1 MYNIK
6 TEQLD
11 RMKHGA
17 GFIAALDQSG
27 GSTPKALRDYGI
39 ETSQYHTED
48 EMYDLI
54 QQMRS
59 RIIASKAFSSDHIL
73 GAILFEKTMERKIDN
88 LYTADYLWEKKGIV
102 PFLKIDNGLD
112 EEKDGVQLM
121 KPIPKLDELLNR
133 AAARNIFGTKMRTV
147 IHEANRVGIHAIVE
161 QQFELGQKIS
171 DAGFVPILEPEVDI
185 HSSTK
190 QEAEEML
197 ITEIISHLK
206 KLEDSMN
213 IMLKV
218 SIPSV
223 AGTYSGLMN
232 DSRVVRIVALSGG
245 YSRKEANELLRQNPK
260 LIASF
265 SRALLSDLSVKQTQQ
280 EFDAVLLKTIIE
292 IYEASL

>member
-1 MYNIK
+1 MK
-6 TEQLD
+6 SEQLE

-39 ETSQYHTED
+39 ESSEYHTED

-59 RIIASKAFSSDHIL
+59 RIIASKAFSSNHIL

-112 EEKDGVQLM
+112 EQKDGVQLM
-121 KPIPKLDELLNR
+121 KPIPKLNELLNR
-133 AAARNIFGTKMRTV
+133 AAARNIFGTKMRSV
-147 IHEANRVGIHAIVE
+147 IHEANRAGIHAIVE
-161 QQFELGQKIS
+161 QQFELGQKIY
-171 DAGFVPILEPEVDI
+171 DAGFIPIVEPEVDI
-185 HSSTK
+185 HSSSK

-197 ITEIISHLK
+197 IEEIISHLK
-206 KLEDSMN
+206 KLDGSMN

-223 AGTYSGLMN
+223 AGAYNDLMN
-232 DSRVVRIVALSGG
+232 DPRIVRIVALSGG
-245 YSRKEANELLRQNPK
+245 YSRKEADELLKQNPK

-280 EFDAVLLKTIIE
+280 EFDGVLLKAIIE

>member
-1 MYNIK
+1 MK
-6 TEQLD
+6 TEQLE

-39 ETSQYHTED
+39 ETSEYHTED

-54 QQMRS
+54 QQMRG
-59 RIIASKAFSSDHIL
+59 RIIASKAFSSNHIL

-112 EEKDGVQLM
+112 EQKDGVQLM

-133 AAARNIFGTKMRTV
+133 AAAKNIFGTKMRSV
-147 IHEANRVGIHAIVE
+147 IHEANRAGIHAIVE
-161 QQFELGQKIS
+161 QQFELGQKIC
-171 DAGFVPILEPEVDI
+171 DAGFVPIVEPEVDI
-185 HSSTK
+185 HSSSK

-197 ITEIISHLK
+197 IAEIISHLK
-206 KLEDSMN
+206 KLDDSMN

-223 AGTYSGLMN
+223 AGTYNDLMN
-232 DSRVVRIVALSGG
+232 DPRVVRIVALSGG
-245 YSRKEANELLRQNPK
+245 YSRKEADELLRQNPK

>member
-1 MYNIK
+1 MK
-6 TEQLD
+6 TEQLE
-11 RMKHGA
+11 RIKHGA

-39 ETSQYHTED
+39 ETLEYHTED

-59 RIIASKAFSSDHIL
+59 RVIESKAFSSKHIL
-73 GAILFEKTMERKIDN
+73 GTILFEKTMERKIDN

-102 PFLKIDNGLD
+102 PFLKIDNGLG

-133 AAARNIFGTKMRTV
+133 AAAKNIFGTKMRSV
-147 IHEANRVGIHAIVE
+147 IHEANGYGIHAIVE
-161 QQFELGQKIS
+161 QQFELGQKIF

-185 HSSTK
+185 HSSSK

-197 ITEIISHLK
+197 ITEIKSHLE
-206 KLEDSMN
+206 KLDDSMN

-223 AGTYSGLMN
+223 AGTYNELMN
-232 DSRVVRIVALSGG
+232 DPRVVRIVALSGG
-245 YSRKEANELLRQNPK
+245 YSRKEANELLKQNPK

-280 EFDAVLLKTIIE
+280 EFDAVLLNTIIE

>member
-1 MYNIK
+1 MK
-6 TEQLD
+6 TEQLE
-11 RMKHGA
+11 RMKHGK

-39 ETSQYHTED
+39 EMSEYHTED

-59 RIIASKAFSSDHIL
+59 RIIASKAFSSNHIL

-102 PFLKIDNGLD
+102 PFLKIDNGLE
-112 EEKDGVQLM
+112 EEKDGVQMM
-121 KPIPKLDELLNR
+121 KPIPMLEELLNR
-133 AAARNIFGTKMRTV
+133 ATAKNIFGTKMRSV
-147 IHEANRVGIHAIVE
+147 IHEANGDGIHAIVE
-161 QQFELGQKIS
+161 QQFELGQKIA

-185 HSSTK
+185 HSSSK

-197 ITEIISHLK
+197 IGEIENHLK
-206 KLEDSMN
+206 KLDDSMN

-223 AGTYSGLMN
+223 AGTYNGLMN
-232 DSRVVRIVALSGG
+232 DPRVVRIVALSGG

-265 SRALLSDLSVKQTQQ
+265 SRALLSELSVKQTQQ

>member
-1 MYNIK
+1 MK
-6 TEQLD
+6 SEQLE

-27 GSTPKALRDYGI
+27 GSTPKALSDYGI
-39 ETSQYHTED
+39 DTLEYHTED

-59 RIIASKAFSSDHIL
+59 RIIASKAFSSNHIL

-88 LYTADYLWEKKGIV
+88 LYTADYLWEKKRIV

-112 EEKDGVQLM
+112 ELKDGVQLM

-133 AAARNIFGTKMRTV
+133 AAARNIFGTKMRSV

-161 QQFELGQKIS
+161 QQFDLGQKIY
-171 DAGFVPILEPEVDI
+171 DAGFIPIVEPEVDI
-185 HSSTK
+185 HSSSK
-190 QEAEEML
+190 QEAEEIL
-197 ITEIISHLK
+197 IEEIISHLK
-206 KLEDSMN
+206 KRDDSMN

-223 AGTYSGLMN
+223 AGAYNDLMN
-232 DSRVVRIVALSGG
+232 DPRIVRIVALSGG
-245 YSRKEANELLRQNPK
+245 YSRKEADELLKQNPK

-280 EFDAVLLKTIIE
+280 EFDAVLLKAIIE

>member
-1 MYNIK
+1 MK
-6 TEQLD
+6 SEQLE

-27 GSTPKALRDYGI
+27 GSTPKALSDYGI
-39 ETSQYHTED
+39 DTSEYHTED

-59 RIIASKAFSSDHIL
+59 RIIASKAFSSNHIL

-88 LYTADYLWEKKGIV
+88 LYTADYLWEKKRIV

-112 EEKDGVQLM
+112 ELKDGVQLM

-133 AAARNIFGTKMRTV
+133 AAARNIFGTKMRSV

-161 QQFELGQKIS
+161 QQFDLGQKIY
-171 DAGFVPILEPEVDI
+171 DAGFIPIVEPEVDI
-185 HSSTK
+185 HSSSK
-190 QEAEEML
+190 QEAEEIL
-197 ITEIISHLK
+197 IEEIISHLK
-206 KLEDSMN
+206 KRDDSMN

-223 AGTYSGLMN
+223 AGAYNDLMN
-232 DSRVVRIVALSGG
+232 DPRIVRIVALSGG
-245 YSRKEANELLRQNPK
+245 YSRKEADELLKQNPK

-280 EFDAVLLKTIIE
+280 EFDAVLLKAIIE

>member
-1 MYNIK
+1 MK
-6 TEQLD
+6 SEQLE

-39 ETSQYHTED
+39 ETSEYHTED

-59 RIIASKAFSSDHIL
+59 RIIASKAFSSNHIL

-112 EEKDGVQLM
+112 EQKDGVQLM
-121 KPIPKLDELLNR
+121 KPIPKLNEFLNR
-133 AAARNIFGTKMRTV
+133 AAAKNIFGTKMRSV
-147 IHEANRVGIHAIVE
+147 IHEANRAGIHAIVE
-161 QQFELGQKIS
+161 QQFELGQKIY
-171 DAGFVPILEPEVDI
+171 DAGFIPIVEPEVDI
-185 HSSTK
+185 HSSSK

-197 ITEIISHLK
+197 IAEIVSHLK
-206 KLEDSMN
+206 KRDDSIN

-223 AGTYSGLMN
+223 AGAYNDLMN
-232 DSRVVRIVALSGG
+232 DPRIVRIVALSGG
-245 YSRKEANELLRQNPK
+245 YSRKEADELLRQNPK

-280 EFDAVLLKTIIE
+280 EFDAVLLKAIIE

>member
-1 MYNIK
+1 MK
-6 TEQLD
+6 SEQLE

-27 GSTPKALRDYGI
+27 GSTPKALSDYGI
-39 ETSQYHTED
+39 DTSEYHTED

-59 RIIASKAFSSDHIL
+59 RIIASKAFSSNHIL

-112 EEKDGVQLM
+112 EQKDGVQLM

-133 AAARNIFGTKMRTV
+133 AAARNIFGTKMRSV

-161 QQFELGQKIS
+161 QQFDLGQKIY
-171 DAGFVPILEPEVDI
+171 DAGFIPIVEPEVDI
-185 HSSTK
+185 HSSSK
-190 QEAEEML
+190 QEAEEIL
-197 ITEIISHLK
+197 IEEIISHLK
-206 KLEDSMN
+206 KRDDSMN

-223 AGTYSGLMN
+223 AGAYNDLMN
-232 DSRVVRIVALSGG
+232 DPRIVRIVALSGG
-245 YSRKEANELLRQNPK
+245 YSRKEADELLKQNQK

-280 EFDAVLLKTIIE
+280 EFDAVLLKAIIE

>member
-1 MYNIK
+1 MK
-6 TEQLD
+6 SEQLE

-39 ETSQYHTED
+39 ETSEYHTED

-59 RIIASKAFSSDHIL
+59 RIIASKAFSSNHIL

-112 EEKDGVQLM
+112 EQKDGVQLM
-121 KPIPKLDELLNR
+121 KPIPKLNELLDR
-133 AAARNIFGTKMRTV
+133 ASAKNIFGTKMRSV
-147 IHEANRVGIHAIVE
+147 IHEANRAGIHGIVE
-161 QQFELGQKIS
+161 QQFDLGQKIY
-171 DAGFVPILEPEVDI
+171 DAGFIPIVEPEVDI
-185 HSSTK
+185 HSSSK

-197 ITEIISHLK
+197 IEEIKSHLK
-206 KLEDSMN
+206 KRDDSMK

-223 AGTYSGLMN
+223 AGAYNDLMN
-232 DSRVVRIVALSGG
+232 DPRIVRIVALSGG
-245 YSRKEANELLRQNPK
+245 YSRKEADELLKQNSK

-280 EFDAVLLKTIIE
+280 EFDAVLLKAIIE

>member
-1 MYNIK
+1 MK
-6 TEQLD
+6 SEQLE
-11 RMKHGA
+11 RMRYGS

-39 ETSQYHTED
+39 ETSEYHTED

-59 RIIASKAFSSDHIL
+59 RIIASKAFSSKHIL

-112 EEKDGVQLM
+112 EQKDGVQLM
-121 KPIPKLDELLNR
+121 KPIPKLDELLGR
-133 AAARNIFGTKMRTV
+133 AAAKNIFGTKMRSV
-147 IHEANRVGIHAIVE
+147 IHEANRTGIHGIVE
-161 QQFELGQKIS
+161 QQFELGRKIC

-185 HSSTK
+185 HSSNK

-197 ITEIISHLK
+197 VAEIISHLK
-206 KLEDSMN
+206 KLDDSMN

-223 AGTYSGLMN
+223 AGTYNDLMN
-232 DSRVVRIVALSGG
+232 DPRVVRIVALSGG
-245 YSRKEANELLRQNPK
+245 YSRKEADELLKQNPK

-280 EFDAVLLKTIIE
+280 EFDAALLNSIIE

>member
-1 MYNIK
+1 MK
-6 TEQLD
+6 SEQLE
-11 RMKHGA
+11 RMTYGA

-27 GSTPKALRDYGI
+27 GSTPKALKDYGI
-39 ETSQYHTED
+39 ESSEYHTED

-59 RIIASKAFSSDHIL
+59 RIIASKAFSSNHIL

-112 EEKDGVQLM
+112 EQKDGVQLM
-121 KPIPKLDELLNR
+121 KPIPKLDELLDR
-133 AAARNIFGTKMRTV
+133 AAARNIFGTKMRSV
-147 IHEANRVGIHAIVE
+147 IHEANRAGIHGIVE
-161 QQFELGQKIS
+161 QQFDLGQKIYE
-171 DAGFVPILEPEVDI
+171 AGFIPIVEPEVDI
-185 HSSTK
+185 HSSSK

-197 ITEIISHLK
+197 IEEIKSHLK
-206 KLEDSMN
+206 KRDGSMN

-223 AGTYSGLMN
+223 AGAYNDLMN
-232 DSRVVRIVALSGG
+232 DPGIVRIVALSGG
-245 YSRKEANELLRQNPK
+245 YSRKEADELLKQNPK

-280 EFDAVLLKTIIE
+280 EFDAALLKAITE

>member
-1 MYNIK
+1 MK
-6 TEQLD
+6 SEQLE

-39 ETSQYHTED
+39 ETSEYHTED

-59 RIIASKAFSSDHIL
+59 RIIASKAFSSNHIL

-112 EEKDGVQLM
+112 EQKDGVQLM

-133 AAARNIFGTKMRTV
+133 AAAKNIFGTKMRSV
-147 IHEANRVGIHAIVE
+147 IHEANRAGIHAIVE
-161 QQFELGQKIS
+161 QQFELGQRIC
-171 DAGFVPILEPEVDI
+171 DAGFVPIVEPEVDI
-185 HSSTK
+185 HSSSK

-197 ITEIISHLK
+197 IAEIISHLK
-206 KLEDSMN
+206 KRDDSMN

-223 AGTYSGLMN
+223 AGAYNDLMN
-232 DSRVVRIVALSGG
+232 DPRIVRIVALSGG
-245 YSRKEANELLRQNPK
+245 YSRKEADELLKQNPK

-280 EFDAVLLKTIIE
+280 EFDAVLLKAIIE

>member
-1 MYNIK
+1 MK
-6 TEQLD
+6 SEQLE

-27 GSTPKALRDYGI
+27 GSTPKALSDYGI
-39 ETSQYHTED
+39 DTSEYHTED

-59 RIIASKAFSSDHIL
+59 RIIASKAFSSNHIL

-88 LYTADYLWEKKGIV
+88 LYTADYLWEKKRIV
-102 PFLKIDNGLD
+102 PFLKIDNGLG
-112 EEKDGVQLM
+112 ELKDGVQLM

-133 AAARNIFGTKMRTV
+133 AAARNIFGTKMRSV

-161 QQFELGQKIS
+161 QQFDLGQKIY
-171 DAGFVPILEPEVDI
+171 DAGFIPIVEPEVDI
-185 HSSTK
+185 HSSSK
-190 QEAEEML
+190 QEAEEIL
-197 ITEIISHLK
+197 IEEIISHLK
-206 KLEDSMN
+206 KRDDSMN

-223 AGTYSGLMN
+223 AGAYNDLMN
-232 DSRVVRIVALSGG
+232 DPRIVRIVALSGG
-245 YSRKEANELLRQNPK
+245 YSRKEADELLKQNPK

-280 EFDAVLLKTIIE
+280 EFDAVLLKAIIE

>member
-1 MYNIK
+1 MNK
-6 TEQLD
+6 EQLEQ
-11 RMKHGA
+11 MKHGT

-27 GSTPKALRDYGI
+27 GSTPKALSDYGV
-39 ETSQYHTED
+39 EASEYHTEA

-59 RIIASKAFSSDHIL
+59 RVITSKSFTADHIL
-73 GAILFEKTMERKIDN
+73 GAILFEKTMDRKIDD
-88 LYTADYLWEKKGIV
+88 LYTADYLWEKKRIV

-112 EEKDGVQLM
+112 LENDGVQLM
-121 KPIPKLDELLNR
+121 KPIPKLDELLTR
-133 AAARNIFGTKMRTV
+133 AGDRNIFGTKMRSV
-147 IHEANRVGIHAIVE
+147 IHEANSAGIHKIVE
-161 QQFELGQKIS
+161 QQFEFGQKIS

-185 HSSTK
+185 HSTSK

-197 ITEIISHLK
+197 RMEIQSHLT
-206 KLEDSMN
+206 KLDDAGN

-223 AGTYSGLMN
+223 PGTYDELMN
-232 DSRVVRIVALSGG
+232 DPRVVRIVALSGG
-245 YSRKEANELLRQNPK
+245 YSRKEADELLKQNPK

-265 SRALLSDLSVKQTQQ
+265 SRALLSDLSAKQTQE
-280 EFDAVLLKTIIE
+280 EFDAVLLKTIME

>member
-1 MYNIK
+1 MK
-6 TEQLD
+6 TEQLE
-11 RMKHGA
+11 RIKHGA

-39 ETSQYHTED
+39 ETSEYHTED

-54 QQMRS
+54 GRMRS
-59 RIIASKAFSSDHIL
+59 RIIESKAFSSNHIL

-133 AAARNIFGTKMRTV
+133 ATAKNIFGTKMRSV
-147 IHEANRVGIHAIVE
+147 IHEANGVGIHAIVE

-185 HSSTK
+185 HSSSK
-190 QEAEEML
+190 QEAEQML
-197 ITEIISHLK
+197 ITEMISHLK
-206 KLEDSMN
+206 KLDDSMK

-223 AGTYSGLMN
+223 AGIYNGLMN
-232 DSRVVRIVALSGG
+232 DSRVARIVALSGG
-245 YSRKEANELLRQNPK
+245 YSRKEACERLRLNTK

-265 SRALLSDLSVKQTQQ
+265 SRALLSDLSVNQTQQ

>member
-1 MYNIK
+1 MK
-6 TEQLD
+6 SEQLE
-11 RMKHGA
+11 RMKYGA

-27 GSTPKALRDYGI
+27 GSTPKALKDYGI
-39 ETSQYHTED
+39 ESSQYHTED

-59 RIIASKAFSSDHIL
+59 RIITSKAFSSNHIL

-88 LYTADYLWEKKGIV
+88 LYTSDYLWEKKGIV

-112 EEKDGVQLM
+112 EQKDGVQLM

-133 AAARNIFGTKMRTV
+133 AAARNIFGTKMRSV
-147 IHEANRVGIHAIVE
+147 IHEANRAGIHAIVE
-161 QQFELGQKIS
+161 QQFEFGQKIC
-171 DAGFVPILEPEVDI
+171 DAGFVPIVEPEVDI
-185 HSSTK
+185 HSSSK

-197 ITEIISHLK
+197 IAEIISHLK
-206 KLEDSMN
+206 KLDDSMN

-223 AGTYSGLMN
+223 AGAYNDLMN
-232 DSRVVRIVALSGG
+232 DPRIVRIVALSGG
-245 YSRKEANELLRQNPK
+245 YSRKEADELLKQNPK

-280 EFDAVLLKTIIE
+280 EFDAVLLKAIIE

>member
-1 MYNIK
+1 MYNMK
-6 TEQLD
+6 TEQLE
-11 RMKHGA
+11 RMKHGT

-39 ETSQYHTED
+39 EMSEYHTED

-59 RIIASKAFSSDHIL
+59 RIIASKAFSSNHIL

-102 PFLKIDNGLD
+102 PFLKIDNGLE
-112 EEKDGVQLM
+112 EEKDGVQMM
-121 KPIPKLDELLNR
+121 KPIPKLEELLNR
-133 AAARNIFGTKMRTV
+133 ATAKNIFGTKMRSV
-147 IHEANRVGIHAIVE
+147 IHEANGDGIHAIVE
-161 QQFELGQKIS
+161 QQFELGQKIA

-185 HSSTK
+185 RSSSK

-197 ITEIISHLK
+197 IGEIENHLK
-206 KLEDSMN
+206 KLDDSMN

-223 AGTYSGLMN
+223 AGTYNGLMN
-232 DSRVVRIVALSGG
+232 DPRVVRIVALSGG

-265 SRALLSDLSVKQTQQ
+265 SRALLSELSVKQTQQ
-280 EFDAVLLKTIIE
+280 EFDAVLLKIIIE
-292 IYEASL
+292 IYEASV

>member
-1 MYNIK
+1 MK
-6 TEQLD
+6 SEQLE

-39 ETSQYHTED
+39 ETSEYHTED

-59 RIIASKAFSSDHIL
+59 RIIASKAFSSNHIL

-102 PFLKIDNGLD
+102 PFLKIDNGLA
-112 EEKDGVQLM
+112 EQKDGVQLM
-121 KPIPKLDELLNR
+121 KPIPKLDELLKR
-133 AAARNIFGTKMRTV
+133 AAARNIFGTKMRSV
-147 IHEANRVGIHAIVE
+147 IHEANREGIHAIVE
-161 QQFELGQKIS
+161 QQFELGQKIC
-171 DAGFVPILEPEVDI
+171 DAGFVPIVEPEVDI
-185 HSSTK
+185 HSSSK

-197 ITEIISHLK
+197 IAEIISHLK
-206 KLEDSMN
+206 KLDDSMN

-223 AGTYSGLMN
+223 AGAYNDLMN
-232 DSRVVRIVALSGG
+232 DPRIVRIVALSGG
-245 YSRKEANELLRQNPK
+245 YSRKEADELLRQNPK

-280 EFDAVLLKTIIE
+280 EFDAVLLKAIIE

>member
-1 MYNIK
+1 MK
-6 TEQLD
+6 SEQLE

-39 ETSQYHTED
+39 ETSEYHTED

-59 RIIASKAFSSDHIL
+59 RIIASKAFSSNHIL

-112 EEKDGVQLM
+112 EQKDGVQLM
-121 KPIPKLDELLNR
+121 KPIPKLNELLDR
-133 AAARNIFGTKMRTV
+133 ASAKNIFGTKMRSV
-147 IHEANRVGIHAIVE
+147 IHEANRAGIHGIVE
-161 QQFELGQKIS
+161 QQFDLGQKIY
-171 DAGFVPILEPEVDI
+171 DAGFIPIVEPEVDI
-185 HSSTK
+185 HSSSK

-197 ITEIISHLK
+197 IEEIKSHLK
-206 KLEDSMN
+206 KRDDSMK

-223 AGTYSGLMN
+223 AGAYNDLMN
-232 DSRVVRIVALSGG
+232 DPRIVRIVALSGG
-245 YSRKEANELLRQNPK
+245 YSRKEADELLKQNPK

-280 EFDAVLLKTIIE
+280 EFDAVLLKAIIE

>member
-1 MYNIK
+1 MK
-6 TEQLD
+6 SEQLE
-11 RMKHGA
+11 RMKYGA

-27 GSTPKALRDYGI
+27 GSTPKALKDYGI
-39 ETSQYHTED
+39 ESSEYHTED

-59 RIIASKAFSSDHIL
+59 RIITSKAFSSNHIL

-88 LYTADYLWEKKGIV
+88 LYTSDYLWEKKGIV

-112 EEKDGVQLM
+112 EQKDGVQLM

-133 AAARNIFGTKMRTV
+133 AAARNIFGTKMRSV
-147 IHEANRVGIHAIVE
+147 IHEANRAGIHAIVE
-161 QQFELGQKIS
+161 QQFEFGQKIC
-171 DAGFVPILEPEVDI
+171 DAGFVPIVEPEVDI
-185 HSSTK
+185 HSNSK

-197 ITEIISHLK
+197 IAEIISHLK
-206 KLEDSMN
+206 KLDDSMN

-223 AGTYSGLMN
+223 AGAYNDLMN
-232 DSRVVRIVALSGG
+232 DPRIVRIVALSGG
-245 YSRKEANELLRQNPK
+245 YSRKEADELLKQNPK

-280 EFDAVLLKTIIE
+280 EFDAVLLKAIIE

>member
-1 MYNIK
+1 MK
-6 TEQLD
+6 TEQLE
-11 RMKHGA
+11 RMKHGK

-39 ETSQYHTED
+39 EMSEYHTED

-59 RIIASKAFSSDHIL
+59 RIIASKAFSSNHIL

-102 PFLKIDNGLD
+102 PFLKIDNGLE
-112 EEKDGVQLM
+112 EEKDGVQMM
-121 KPIPKLDELLNR
+121 KPIPMLEELLNR
-133 AAARNIFGTKMRTV
+133 ATAKNIFGTKMRSV
-147 IHEANRVGIHAIVE
+147 IHEANGDGIHAIVE
-161 QQFELGQKIS
+161 QQFELGQKIA

-185 HSSTK
+185 HSSSK

-197 ITEIISHLK
+197 IGEIENHLK
-206 KLEDSMN
+206 KLDDSMN

-223 AGTYSGLMN
+223 AGTYNGLMN
-232 DSRVVRIVALSGG
+232 DPRVVRIVALSGG

-265 SRALLSDLSVKQTQQ
+265 SRALLSELSVKQTQQ

-292 IYEASL
+292 IYEASV

>member
-1 MYNIK
+1 MK
-6 TEQLD
+6 AEQLE
-11 RMKHGA
+11 RMKHGT

-39 ETSQYHTED
+39 ETSEYHTED

-59 RIIASKAFSSDHIL
+59 RIITSKAFSSDHIL

-102 PFLKIDNGLD
+102 PFLKIDNGLA
-112 EEKDGVQLM
+112 EVKDGVQM
-121 KPIPKLDELLNR
+121 MNPIPKLEELLNR
-133 AAARNIFGTKMRTV
+133 AAAKNIFGTKMRSV
-147 IHEANRVGIHAIVE
+147 IHEANGDGIHTIVE
-161 QQFELGQKIS
+161 QQFELGQKIA

-185 HSSTK
+185 HSSSK

-197 ITEIISHLK
+197 VAEIKNHLK
-206 KLEDSMN
+206 KLDDSMN

-218 SIPSV
+218 SIPTV
-223 AGTYSGLMN
+223 AGTYSGLM
-232 DSRVVRIVALSGG
+232 DDPRVVRIVALSGG
-245 YSRKEANELLRQNPK
+245 YSRNEANELLRQNPK

-265 SRALLSDLSVKQTQQ
+265 SRALLSELSIKQTQQ

>member
-1 MYNIK
+1 MK
-6 TEQLD
+6 PEQLE
-11 RMKHGA
+11 RMKHDV

-39 ETSQYHTED
+39 ESSQYQTED

-59 RIIASKAFSSDHIL
+59 RIIASKAFSSNHIL

-112 EEKDGVQLM
+112 EQKDGVQLM
-121 KPIPKLDELLNR
+121 KPIPKLNELLYR
-133 AAARNIFGTKMRTV
+133 AAAKNIFGTKMRSV
-147 IHEANRVGIHAIVE
+147 IHEANRAGIHGIVE
-161 QQFELGQKIS
+161 QQFDLGQKIY
-171 DAGFVPILEPEVDI
+171 DAGFIPIVEPEVDI
-185 HSSTK
+185 HSSSK
-190 QEAEEML
+190 KEAEEML
-197 ITEIISHLK
+197 IEEIKSQLK
-206 KLEDSMN
+206 KRDDSMN

-223 AGTYSGLMN
+223 ARAYNDLMN
-232 DSRVVRIVALSGG
+232 DPRIVRIVALSGG
-245 YSRKEANELLRQNPK
+245 YSRKEADERLRQNPK

-280 EFDAVLLKTIIE
+280 EFDAVLLKAIIE

>member
-1 MYNIK
+1 MK
-6 TEQLD
+6 TEQLE
-11 RMKHGA
+11 RMKQGA

-39 ETSQYHTED
+39 ETSEYHTDD

-59 RIIASKAFSSDHIL
+59 RVIESKEFTSKHIL
-73 GAILFEKTMERKIDN
+73 GTILFEKTMERKIDN

-102 PFLKIDNGLD
+102 PFLKIDNGLG

-121 KPIPKLDELLNR
+121 KPIPKLDDLLNR
-133 AAARNIFGTKMRTV
+133 ATDKNIFGTKMRSV
-147 IHEANRVGIHAIVE
+147 IHEANGDGIHAIVE
-161 QQFELGQKIS
+161 QQFELGQKIF

-185 HSSTK
+185 HSSSK

-206 KLEDSMN
+206 KLNDSMN

-223 AGTYSGLMN
+223 AGTYNCLMN
-232 DSRVVRIVALSGG
+232 DPRVVRIVALSGG
-245 YSRKEANELLRQNPK
+245 YSRKKADELLMQNPK

-280 EFDAVLLKTIIE
+280 EFDAVLLKTINE

>member
-1 MYNIK
+1 MK
-6 TEQLD
+6 SEQLE

-39 ETSQYHTED
+39 ESSQYHTED

-59 RIIASKAFSSDHIL
+59 RIIASKAFSSNHIL
-73 GAILFEKTMERKIDN
+73 GSILFEKTMERKIDN

-112 EEKDGVQLM
+112 EQKDGVQLM
-121 KPIPKLDELLNR
+121 KPIPKLYELLDR
-133 AAARNIFGTKMRTV
+133 AAARNIFGTKMRSV
-147 IHEANRVGIHAIVE
+147 IHEANRAGIHAIVE
-161 QQFELGQKIS
+161 QQFELGQKIY
-171 DAGFVPILEPEVDI
+171 DAGFIPIVEPEVDI
-185 HSSTK
+185 HSSSK

-197 ITEIISHLK
+197 IEEIISHLK
-206 KLEDSMN
+206 KLDGSMN

-223 AGTYSGLMN
+223 AGAYNDLMS
-232 DSRVVRIVALSGG
+232 DPGIVRIVALSGG
-245 YSRKEANELLRQNPK
+245 YSRKEADELLKQNPK

-280 EFDAVLLKTIIE
+280 EFDVALLKAITE

>member
-1 MYNIK
+1 MK
-6 TEQLD
+6 AEQLE
-11 RMKHGA
+11 RMKHGT

-39 ETSQYHTED
+39 EMSEYHTED
-48 EMYDLI
+48 EMYDLV

-59 RIIASKAFSSDHIL
+59 RIITSKAFSSNHIL

-88 LYTADYLWEKKGIV
+88 LHTADYLWEKKGIV

-112 EEKDGVQLM
+112 EEKDGVQMM
-121 KPIPKLDELLNR
+121 KPIPKLEELLNR
-133 AAARNIFGTKMRTV
+133 AAAKNIFGTKMRSV
-147 IHEANRVGIHAIVE
+147 IHEANGNGIHAIVE
-161 QQFELGQKIS
+161 QQFELGQKIA

-185 HSSTK
+185 HSSSK

-197 ITEIISHLK
+197 VAEIKNHLK
-206 KLEDSMN
+206 KLDDSMN

-223 AGTYSGLMN
+223 AGTYNGLM
-232 DSRVVRIVALSGG
+232 DDPRVVRIVALSGG
-245 YSRKEANELLRQNPK
+245 YSRKEADELLRQNPK

-265 SRALLSDLSVKQTQQ
+265 SRALLSELSVKQTQQ
-280 EFDAVLLKTIIE
+280 EFDEVLLKTIIE

>member
-1 MYNIK
+1 MK
-6 TEQLD
+6 TEQLE
-11 RMKHGA
+11 RMKHGT

-39 ETSQYHTED
+39 ELSEYHTED

-59 RIIASKAFSSDHIL
+59 RIIASKAFSSNHIL

-112 EEKDGVQLM
+112 EEKDGVQMM
-121 KPIPKLDELLNR
+121 KPIPKLEELLNR
-133 AAARNIFGTKMRTV
+133 ATAKNIFGTKMRSV
-147 IHEANRVGIHAIVE
+147 IHEANGDGIHAIVE
-161 QQFELGQKIS
+161 QQFELGQKIA

-185 HSSTK
+185 HSSSK

-197 ITEIISHLK
+197 VAEIKNHLN
-206 KLEDSMN
+206 KLDDSMN

-223 AGTYSGLMN
+223 AGTYNGLMN
-232 DSRVVRIVALSGG
+232 DPRVVRIVALSGG

-265 SRALLSDLSVKQTQQ
+265 SRALLSELSVKQTQQ

>member
-1 MYNIK
+1 MYNMK
-6 TEQLD
+6 TEQLE
-11 RMKHGA
+11 RMKHGT

-27 GSTPKALRDYGI
+27 GSTPKALKDYGI
-39 ETSQYHTED
+39 EMSEYHTED

-59 RIIASKAFSSDHIL
+59 RIIASKAFSSNHIL

-112 EEKDGVQLM
+112 EEKDGVQMM
-121 KPIPKLDELLNR
+121 KPIPKLEELLNR
-133 AAARNIFGTKMRTV
+133 ATAKNIFGTKMRSV
-147 IHEANRVGIHAIVE
+147 IHEANGDGIRAIVE
-161 QQFELGQKIS
+161 QQFELGQKIA

-185 HSSTK
+185 HSSSK

-197 ITEIISHLK
+197 IGEIKNHLE
-206 KLEDSMN
+206 KLDDSMN

-223 AGTYSGLMN
+223 AGTYNELMN
-232 DSRVVRIVALSGG
+232 DPRVVRIVALSGG
-245 YSRKEANELLRQNPK
+245 YSRKEANELLRQNSK

-265 SRALLSDLSVKQTQQ
+265 SRALLSELSVKQTQQ

>member
-1 MYNIK
+1 MK
-6 TEQLD
+6 TEQLE
-11 RMKHGA
+11 RMKHGK

-39 ETSQYHTED
+39 EMSEYHTED

-59 RIIASKAFSSDHIL
+59 RIIASKAFSSNHIL

-102 PFLKIDNGLD
+102 PFLKIDNGLE
-112 EEKDGVQLM
+112 EEKDGVQMM
-121 KPIPKLDELLNR
+121 KPIPKLEELLNR
-133 AAARNIFGTKMRTV
+133 ATAKNIFGTKMRSV
-147 IHEANRVGIHAIVE
+147 IHEANGDGIHAIVE
-161 QQFELGQKIS
+161 QQFELGQKIA

-185 HSSTK
+185 HSSSK

-197 ITEIISHLK
+197 IGEIENHLK
-206 KLEDSMN
+206 KLDDSMN

-223 AGTYSGLMN
+223 AGTYNGLMN
-232 DSRVVRIVALSGG
+232 DPRVVRIVALSGG

-265 SRALLSDLSVKQTQQ
+265 SRALLSELSVKQTQQ

>member
-1 MYNIK
+1 MK
-6 TEQLD
+6 TEQLE
-11 RMKHGA
+11 RMKHGT

-39 ETSQYHTED
+39 EMSEYHTED

-59 RIIASKAFSSDHIL
+59 RIIASKAFSSNHIL

-102 PFLKIDNGLD
+102 PFLKIDNGLE
-112 EEKDGVQLM
+112 EEKDGVQMM
-121 KPIPKLDELLNR
+121 KPIPKLEELLNR
-133 AAARNIFGTKMRTV
+133 ATAKNIFGTKMRSV
-147 IHEANRVGIHAIVE
+147 IHEANGDGIHAIVE
-161 QQFELGQKIS
+161 QQFELGQKIA

-185 HSSTK
+185 RSSSK

-197 ITEIISHLK
+197 IGEIENHLK
-206 KLEDSMN
+206 KLDDSMN

-223 AGTYSGLMN
+223 AGTYNGLMN
-232 DSRVVRIVALSGG
+232 DPRVVRIVALSGG

-265 SRALLSDLSVKQTQQ
+265 SRALLSELSVKQTQQ
-280 EFDAVLLKTIIE
+280 EFDAVLLKIIIE
-292 IYEASL
+292 IYEASV

>member
-1 MYNIK
+1 MK
-6 TEQLD
+6 TEQLE

-27 GSTPKALRDYGI
+27 GSTPKALRDYEI
-39 ETSQYHTED
+39 ETSEYHTED

-59 RIIASKAFSSDHIL
+59 RIIASKAFSSNHIL
-73 GAILFEKTMERKIDN
+73 GAILFEKTMECKIDN
-88 LYTADYLWEKKGIV
+88 LYTADYLWEKKRIV

-133 AAARNIFGTKMRTV
+133 ATAKNIFGTKMRSV
-147 IHEANRVGIHAIVE
+147 IHEANGDGIHAIVE
-161 QQFELGQKIS
+161 QQFELGRKIC
-171 DAGFVPILEPEVDI
+171 DAGFVPIVEPEVDI
-185 HSSTK
+185 HSSSK

-206 KLEDSMN
+206 KLDDSMN

-223 AGTYSGLMN
+223 AGTYNCLMN
-232 DSRVVRIVALSGG
+232 DPRVVRIVALSGG
-245 YSRKEANELLRQNPK
+245 YSRKEADELLRRNPK

>member
-1 MYNIK
+1 MK
-6 TEQLD
+6 KEQLEQ
-11 RMKHGA
+11 MKHGV

-39 ETSQYHTED
+39 ETSEYHTED

-59 RIIASKAFSSDHIL
+59 RIMASKAFSSNHIL

-102 PFLKIDNGLD
+102 PFLKIDNGLG

-133 AAARNIFGTKMRTV
+133 ATAKNIFGTKMRSV
-147 IHEANRVGIHAIVE
+147 IHEANGYGIHAIVE

-185 HSSTK
+185 HSSSK

-197 ITEIISHLK
+197 ITEIKSHLK
-206 KLEDSMN
+206 KLDDSMN

-223 AGTYSGLMN
+223 AGTYNELMN
-232 DSRVVRIVALSGG
+232 DPRVVRIVALSGG

-265 SRALLSDLSVKQTQQ
+265 SRALLSDLSVKQAQQ

>member
-1 MYNIK
+1 MNK
-6 TEQLD
+6 EQLEQ
-11 RMKHGA
+11 MKHGI

-27 GSTPKALRDYGI
+27 GSTPKALHDYGI
-39 ETSQYHTED
+39 ESSEYHTEA

-59 RIIASKAFSSDHIL
+59 RIIASKAFSSNHIL

-102 PFLKIDNGLD
+102 PFLKIDNGLE
-112 EEKDGVQLM
+112 EEKDGVQMM
-121 KPIPKLDELLNR
+121 KPIPKLEELLNR
-133 AAARNIFGTKMRTV
+133 ATAKNIFGTKMRSV
-147 IHEANRVGIHAIVE
+147 IHEANGDGIHAIVE
-161 QQFELGQKIS
+161 QQFELGQKIA

-185 HSSTK
+185 HSSSK

-197 ITEIISHLK
+197 IGEIENHLK
-206 KLEDSMN
+206 KLDDSMN

-223 AGTYSGLMN
+223 AGTYNGLMN
-232 DSRVVRIVALSGG
+232 DPRVVRIVALSGG

-265 SRALLSDLSVKQTQQ
+265 SRALLSELSVKQTQQ

>member
-1 MYNIK
+1 MK
-6 TEQLD
+6 SEQLE

-17 GFIAALDQSG
+17 GFIVALDQSG

-39 ETSQYHTED
+39 ETSEYHTED

-59 RIIASKAFSSDHIL
+59 RIIASKAFSSNHIL

-112 EEKDGVQLM
+112 EQKDGVQLM
-121 KPIPKLDELLNR
+121 KPIPKLNELLDR
-133 AAARNIFGTKMRTV
+133 ASAKNIFGTKMRSV
-147 IHEANRVGIHAIVE
+147 IHEANRAGIHGIVE
-161 QQFELGQKIS
+161 QQFDLGQKIY
-171 DAGFVPILEPEVDI
+171 DAGFIPIVEPEVDI
-185 HSSTK
+185 HSSSK

-197 ITEIISHLK
+197 IEEIKSYLK
-206 KLEDSMN
+206 KRDDSMK

-223 AGTYSGLMN
+223 AGAYNDLMN
-232 DSRVVRIVALSGG
+232 DPRIVRIVALSGG
-245 YSRKEANELLRQNPK
+245 YSRKEADELLKQNPK

-280 EFDAVLLKTIIE
+280 EFDAVLLKAIIE

>member
-1 MYNIK
+1 MIK
-6 TEQLD
+6 EQLE
-11 RMKHGA
+11 RIKYGA

-39 ETSQYHTED
+39 ETSEYHTED

-59 RIIASKAFSSDHIL
+59 RVIASKAFSSKHIL
-73 GAILFEKTMERKIDN
+73 GTILFEKTMERKIDN
-88 LYTADYLWEKKGIV
+88 LYTSDYLWEKKGIV

-133 AAARNIFGTKMRTV
+133 ATAKNIFGTKMRSV
-147 IHEANRVGIHAIVE
+147 IHEANGDGIHAIVE
-161 QQFELGQKIS
+161 QQFELGKKIS

-185 HSSTK
+185 HSNSK

-197 ITEIISHLK
+197 IAEMISHLK
-206 KLEDSMN
+206 KLDDSMN

-223 AGTYSGLMN
+223 AGTYNGLMN
-232 DSRVVRIVALSGG
+232 DPRVVRIVALSGG
-245 YSRKEANELLRQNPK
+245 YSRKEANELLRKNPK

-265 SRALLSDLSVKQTQQ
+265 SRALLSDLSVKQTQK